1 MIDVT
6 ALVAAQ
12 PTDVYTALGFAG
24 AVFVLVELY
33 RVGRFQH
40 RTLLGRLL
48 GYAPLQKNVSVKPDL
63 AAEFVGL
70 KNHISDLHQSQV
82 KTQTQRIDEI
92 GDAIEQIQR
101 DIDWLTT
108 DQIIEAAVAMAK
120 SGVEL
125 HEFAAAKGLSAED
138 AELIQRYAR
147 H

>member
-1 MIDVT
+1 MIEVT

-12 PTDVYTALGFAG
+12 PTDVYMALGFAG

-48 GYAPLQKNVSVKPDL
+48 GYAPQKKNVAATPDL
-63 AAEFVGL
+63 AAELLGL
-70 KNHISDLHQSQV
+70 KNHISGLHQSHM

-108 DQIIEAAVAMAK
+108 DQIIEAAIAMAK